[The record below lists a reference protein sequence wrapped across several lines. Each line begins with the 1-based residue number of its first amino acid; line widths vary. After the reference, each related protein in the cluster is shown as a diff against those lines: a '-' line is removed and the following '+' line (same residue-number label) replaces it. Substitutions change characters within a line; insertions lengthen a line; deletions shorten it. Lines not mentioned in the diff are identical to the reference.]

1 MVRVAV
7 DAMGGDLAPHAVVKG
22 AQAAH
27 RENLAEVVLIG
38 DEGRVRPLLES
49 GVAMEIVHAA
59 TSVEM
64 DESPSTVL
72 RRKKDSSINVAFQLL
87 KAGKVEAVVS
97 AGNSG
102 AIMAFGIF
110 TLGRIP
116 GVDRP
121 AIMTMNPSVNGGI
134 ASILLDAGGNVD
146 CKPTHLGQFAVLG
159 NVFARYV
166 LGIESPRIGLLSN
179 GEEESKG
186 NELTR
191 DANALL
197 KTLGLNYMGY
207 VEGTDLHNGR
217 CDVVVTD
224 GFVGNV
230 ALKTSEGT
238 AEVIGRFLK
247 DRIRSNLR
255 RKLGYLLIADVF
267 RELARIVDYA
277 EYGGAPLLGVN
288 GVSIICHGKSNEKAI
303 RNAIRLA
310 AEFVNKGLNIHMNEV
325 MEQYSIQ
332 NKSRER

>member
-27 RENLAEVVLIG
+27 RENLAEVVLVG
-38 DEGRVRPLLES
+38 DEGRVRPLLEGGTS
-49 GVAMEIVHAA
+49 IEIVHAA

-121 AIMTMNPSVNGGI
+121 AIMTMNPSVNGGV
-134 ASILLDAGGNVD
+134 ASILVDAGGNVD
-146 CKPTHLGQFAVLG
+146 CKPAHLGQFAILG
-159 NVFARYV
+159 NVFARYA

-179 GEEESKG
+179 GEEETKG

-191 DANALL
+191 DANAIL
-197 KTLGLNYMGY
+197 KTLGLNYLGY

-217 CDVVVTD
+217 VDVVVTD

-238 AEVIGRFLK
+238 AEVITRFLK
-247 DRIRSNLR
+247 DKIRSSLR

-267 RELARIVDYA
+267 RDLARAVDYA
-277 EYGGAPLLGVN
+277 EYGGAPLLGVD
-288 GVSIICHGKSNEKAI
+288 GVSIICHGKSNERAI
-303 RNAIRLA
+303 KNAVRIA
-310 AEFVNKGLNIHMNEV
+310 SEFVEKKLNVHMNET

>member
-27 RENLAEVVLIG
+27 RENLAEVVLVG
-38 DEGRVRPLLES
+38 DESRVQPLLEG
-49 GVAMEIVHAA
+49 GVSLEIVHAA

-87 KAGKVEAVVS
+87 KAGKVDAMVS

-121 AIMTMNPSVNGGI
+121 AIMAMNPSIDGGI

-146 CKPTHLGQFAVLG
+146 CKPTHLAQFAILG
-159 NVFARYV
+159 NVFARYAQ
-166 LGIESPRIGLLSN
+166 GIESPRIGLLSN
-179 GEEESKG
+179 GEEEGKG
-186 NELTR
+186 NDLTR
-191 DANALL
+191 DANAVL
-197 KTLGLNYMGY
+197 KTMGLNYIGY
-207 VEGTDLHNGR
+207 VEGTDLHNRR
-217 CDVVVTD
+217 CDVVVAD

-238 AEVIGRFLK
+238 AEAIARFLK
-247 DRIRSNLR
+247 DRIRSKLR

-267 RELARIVDYA
+267 RELARTVDYA
-277 EYGGAPLLGVN
+277 EYGGAPLLGVD
-288 GVSIICHGKSNEKAI
+288 GVSIICHGRSNEKAI
-303 RNAIRLA
+303 RNAVRLA
-310 AEFVNKGLNIHMNEV
+310 AEFVHKGLNSHMNEA
-325 MEQYSIQ
+325 MDQYSLQ
-332 NKSRER
+332 NKSREI

>member
-7 DAMGGDLAPHAVVKG
+7 DAMGGDLAPDAVVKG
-22 AQAAH
+22 AQTAQ
-27 RENLAEVVLIG
+27 RENLAEVVLVG
-38 DEGRVRPLLES
+38 DEARVRPLLERGTS
-49 GVAMEIVHAA
+49 MEIVHAA
-59 TSVEM
+59 TWVDM

-87 KAGKVEAVVS
+87 KAGRVEAVVS

-121 AIMTMNPSVNGGI
+121 AIMTMNPSINGGI

-146 CKPTHLGQFAVLG
+146 CKPTHLAQFAILG
-159 NVFARYV
+159 NVFSRYV
-166 LGIESPRIGLLSN
+166 LGIESPKVGLLSN
-179 GEEESKG
+179 GEEETKG

-191 DANALL
+191 DANTLL
-197 KTLGLNYMGY
+197 KTMGLNYVGY
-207 VEGTDLHNGR
+207 VEGTDLNNGR
-217 CDVVVTD
+217 VDVVVTD

-238 AEVIGRFLK
+238 AEAIGRFLK
-247 DRIRSNLR
+247 DRIGSSFR
-255 RKLGYLLIADVF
+255 RKLGYLLLGDVF
-267 RELARIVDYA
+267 RELSRAVDYA
-277 EYGGAPLLGVN
+277 EYGGAPLLGVD
-288 GVSIICHGKSNEKAI
+288 GVSIICHGRSNERAI
-303 RNAIRLA
+303 KNAVRIA
-310 AEFVNKGLNIHMNEV
+310 AEFAEKKLNTHMNET

-332 NKSRER
+332 NKLRER

>member
-27 RENLAEVVLIG
+27 RENLAEVVLVG
-38 DEGRVRPLLES
+38 DEGRVRPLLEGGTS
-49 GVAMEIVHAA
+49 IEIIHAA

-87 KAGKVEAVVS
+87 KAGKVDAVVS

-110 TLGRIP
+110 TLGRIS
-116 GVDRP
+116 GVERP
-121 AIMTMNPSVNGGI
+121 AIMTMNPSVKGGI
-134 ASILLDAGGNVD
+134 ASVLIDAGGNVD
-146 CKPTHLGQFAVLG
+146 CKPTHLGQFAILG

-179 GEEESKG
+179 GEEETKG

-191 DANALL
+191 DANAIL
-197 KTLGLNYMGY
+197 KTMGLNYIGY
-207 VEGTDLHNGR
+207 VEGTDLHNGST
-217 CDVVVTD
+217 DVVVTD

-238 AEVIGRFLK
+238 AEVVIRFLK
-247 DRIRSNLR
+247 DGIRSSLR
-255 RKLGYLLIADVF
+255 RKLGYLLMADVF
-267 RELARIVDYA
+267 RDLARAVDYA
-277 EYGGAPLLGVN
+277 EYGGAPLLGVD
-288 GVSIICHGKSNEKAI
+288 GVSIICHGKSNERAI
-303 RNAIRLA
+303 KNAVRLA
-310 AEFVNKGLNIHMNEV
+310 AEFVEKGLNVHMNEA
-325 MEQYSIQ
+325 MEQHSIQ

>member
-7 DAMGGDLAPHAVVKG
+7 DAMGGDLAPDAVVRG

-27 RENLAEVVLIG
+27 RENLAEVVLVG
-38 DEGRVRPLLES
+38 DEGRVQPFLKGGSALE
-49 GVAMEIVHAA
+49 VVHAA
-59 TSVEM
+59 SSVEM

-72 RRKKDSSINVAFQLL
+72 RRKKDSSINVAYQLL

-134 ASILLDAGGNVD
+134 SSILLDAGGNVD
-146 CKPTHLGQFAVLG
+146 CKPSHLGQFAILG
-159 NVFARYV
+159 NVFARYA
-166 LGIESPRIGLLSN
+166 LGIEAPRVGLLSN

-191 DANALL
+191 DTNALL
-197 KTLGLNYMGY
+197 KTMGLNYIGY
-207 VEGTDLHNGR
+207 VEGTDLYNGR
-217 CDVVVTD
+217 CDVVVAD

-230 ALKTSEGT
+230 VLKTSEGV

-247 DRIRSNLR
+247 DRIRSSFR

-267 RELARIVDYA
+267 RELARTVDYA
-277 EYGGAPLLGVN
+277 EYGGAPLLGVD

-303 RNAIRLA
+303 KNAVRLA
-310 AEFVNKGLNIHMNEV
+310 AEFVNKGLNAHMNEAIQ
-325 MEQYSIQ
+325 QYSIQ

>member
-1 MVRVAV
+1 MVRVVV
-7 DAMGGDLAPHAVVKG
+7 DAMGGDLAPDAVVKG
-22 AQAAH
+22 ALAAH
-27 RENLAEVVLIG
+27 RENLAEVILVG
-38 DEGRVRPLLES
+38 DETRIRPLLGSDVSLE
-49 GVAMEIVHAA
+49 VVH
-59 TSVEM
+59 TTTWVDM

-72 RRKKDSSINVAFQLL
+72 RRKKDSSVSVAFQML
-87 KAGKVEAVVS
+87 KAGRVQAVVS

-121 AIMTMNPSVNGGI
+121 AIMTINPSINGGI

-146 CKPTHLGQFAVLG
+146 CKATHLAQFAILG

-179 GEEESKG
+179 GEEETKG

-191 DANALL
+191 DANSLL
-197 KTLGLNYMGY
+197 KAMGLNYMGY

-217 CDVVVTD
+217 ADVVITD

-238 AEVIGRFLK
+238 AEAIGRFFK
-247 DRIRSNLR
+247 ERIGSSFR
-255 RKLGYLLIADVF
+255 RKLGYLLMGDVF
-267 RELARIVDYA
+267 RELARTVDYA
-277 EYGGAPLLGVN
+277 EYGGAPLLGVD
-288 GVSIICHGKSNEKAI
+288 GVSIICHGRSNERAI
-303 RNAIRLA
+303 RNAVRIA
-310 AEFVNKGLNIHMNEV
+310 AEFVEKKLNDHMNET
-325 MEQYSIQ
+325 MAEYSI
-332 NKSRER
+332 KEKLRER

>member
-7 DAMGGDLAPHAVVKG
+7 DAMGGDLAPHAIVKG

-27 RENLAEVVLIG
+27 RENLAEVVLVG
-38 DEGRVRPLLES
+38 DEGRVQPILEGGTS
-49 GVAMEIVHAA
+49 MEIVHAA
-59 TSVEM
+59 TWVDM

-72 RRKKDSSINVAFQLL
+72 RKKKDSSINIAFQLL
-87 KAGKVEAVVS
+87 KDGKVDAVVS

-121 AIMTMNPSVNGGI
+121 AIMTINPGVDGGI

-146 CKPTHLGQFAVLG
+146 CKAPHLAQFAILG
-159 NVFARYV
+159 NVFAKYV
-166 LGIESPRIGLLSN
+166 LGIESPRVGLLSN

-197 KTLGLNYMGY
+197 KTTGLNYIGY
-207 VEGTDLHNGR
+207 MEGNDIHHGKV
-217 CDVVVTD
+217 DVVVTD

-230 ALKTSEGT
+230 VLKTSEGT
-238 AEVIGRFLK
+238 AEVIARFLK
-247 DRIRSNLR
+247 NKIRSSLR
-255 RKLGYLLIADVF
+255 RKLGYLLMADAF
-267 RELARIVDYA
+267 RELAKAVDYA

-288 GVSIICHGKSNEKAI
+288 GVSIICHGRSNERAI
-303 RNAIRLA
+303 KNAVRLA
-310 AEFVNKGLNIHMNEV
+310 AEFVNKGLNIHMNEA

-332 NKSRER
+332 NKSREI

>member
-7 DAMGGDLAPHAVVKG
+7 DAMGGDFAPHAVVRG

-27 RENLAEVVLIG
+27 RENLAEVVLVG

-49 GVAMEIVHAA
+49 GTSMEIVHAA

-72 RRKKDSSINVAFQLL
+72 RRKKDSSINIAYQLL
-87 KAGKVEAVVS
+87 KAGEVEAVVS

-134 ASILLDAGGNVD
+134 SSILLDAGGNVD
-146 CKPTHLGQFAVLG
+146 CKPYHLGQFAILG

-191 DANALL
+191 DANTLI
-197 KTLGLNYMGY
+197 KTMKLNYIGY

-247 DRIRSNLR
+247 DRIRSSLR
-255 RKLGYLLIADVF
+255 RKLGYLLVADVF
-267 RELARIVDYA
+267 RELARTVDYA

-288 GVSIICHGKSNEKAI
+288 GVAIICHGKSNEKAI
-303 RNAIRLA
+303 KNAVRLA
-310 AEFVNKGLNIHMNEV
+310 AEFVDKGLNTHMNEA